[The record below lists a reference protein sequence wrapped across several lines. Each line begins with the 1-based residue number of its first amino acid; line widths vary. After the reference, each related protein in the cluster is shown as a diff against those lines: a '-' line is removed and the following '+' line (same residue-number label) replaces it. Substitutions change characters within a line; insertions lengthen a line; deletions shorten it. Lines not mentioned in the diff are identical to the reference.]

1 MTDDSKD
8 MNPPGFATSAR
19 SLPAFRRFGMLVG
32 LALSAAL
39 LAAIVHDR
47 GTRVEA
53 ATRHSLAVAVGVDRL
68 LHYEIRHLER
78 ALRGMAGDADGYVRD
93 YPSQSNWDISSA
105 IRSVISRNAEL
116 QDIDLYD
123 REGKP
128 IRRGVSEYSSRTD
141 FQPPPGQEDLRVGS
155 LRIQGHSQPV
165 VPLALRTPDGNW
177 LVARLRTGELQR
189 LLEGLDIGQLG
200 SAAILDRGGYLLAR
214 QGEAGHVGK
223 RMDIPVE
230 LAAGGTT
237 QVRRVSPIDRV
248 RRYASFT
255 STSGYP
261 FVVAVGIAEREVL
274 APWWNYVISASLLL
288 VFYWLGAAYLV
299 RRLLSSETARLA
311 TQGEL
316 VRHADWLAKAQEA
329 SRAGVWALELEQEK
343 VRASAQA
350 AALFGFD
357 KKPDLIALEDFF
369 ERMHDEDR
377 ERVSREFAESLSSGQ
392 AFHSEYRV
400 VLPDRRIRWISA
412 RGARV
417 EGEAGKPLMT
427 GTIVDITE
435 RRENQAQI
443 ERAEMQF
450 RELFDLNPLPFWVFD
465 LESLRFLAV
474 NEAAIRK
481 YGYSREEFLGMTILQ
496 IRSPEDQA
504 DVLES
509 VGDSAEPRESESV
522 WIHYNRDGRP
532 MYVRVHS
539 SSIQF
544 DGRPARLVLAEDVSE
559 RVAYEED
566 LAWRATHD
574 ESTGLLKLRALI
586 EQVDARSRNWHTPY
600 GAAYLQLRDLEVVS
614 PTLGRRMGEAI
625 LAEISRRLSGVA
637 SAYGPA
643 AYLPSDSFVLVARDA
658 RQTERLVADMVRA
671 LSEPVEFEGGS
682 HRVEAWI
689 GVAHSPGVVPGAA
702 EQVVDHAALAALHSR
717 NESGA
722 ATEFRLEMTEQAA
735 ERLDTLSR
743 LRRAIADNE
752 FELFFQPVTCLTT
765 GGVVALEALLRWRQS
780 DGSYVPPGHFVPLAE
795 ESGLIVPIGE
805 WVLDHAARAG
815 ARLAAVGR
823 GDIAIAVNVSAV
835 QFLQG
840 TVPATLR
847 QVLRR
852 HGLPRGALHVE
863 LTETAMLKSRETVRS
878 SLEELQ
884 REGVCVSIDDFGT
897 GFSSMAYLRDLPL
910 DYLKI
915 DRSFVIGVHRDEK
928 NASICRALIALGR
941 GLGLRTIAEG
951 VEEKG
956 EYDWLRDN
964 ACDYVQGF
972 YVARPAPLEAVIER
986 LDAGRLVVSGR

>member
-8 MNPPGFATSAR
+8 MNPTGFATLAR
-19 SLPAFRRFGMLVG
+19 ALPAFRRFGILLG
-32 LALSAAL
+32 LGLTAAL

-47 GTRVEA
+47 GMRIEA
-53 ATRHSLAVAVGVDRL
+53 AERHSLAVAVGVDRL

-93 YPSQSNWDISSA
+93 YPSQSSWDISSA

-116 QDIDLYD
+116 QDVDLYD

-128 IRRGVSEYSSRTD
+128 IRQGVTEYKSQVN
-141 FQPPPGQEDLRVGS
+141 FEPPPGTKDFRIGS
-155 LRIQGHSQPV
+155 LQMQGHSHPV

-200 SAAILDRGGYLLAR
+200 SAAILDSHGTLLAR
-214 QGEAGHVGK
+214 HGEASHVGQ
-223 RMDIPVE
+223 RLDVPTE
-230 LAAGGTT
+230 LVAGATA
-237 QVRRVSPIDRV
+237 QARRISPIDRV

-261 FVVAVGIAEREVL
+261 FTVAVGIAEREVL

-288 VFYWLGAAYLV
+288 IFYWLGAAYLV

-329 SRAGVWALELEQEK
+329 SRAGVWALELDQEK

-357 KKPDLIALEDFF
+357 NKPDLIPLEDFF

-377 ERVSREFAESLSSGQ
+377 ERVSREFSDSLSSGQ
-392 AFHSEYRV
+392 SFHSEYRV

-417 EGEAGKPLMT
+417 DGEAGKPLMT

-435 RRENQAQI
+435 RRESQAQI
-443 ERAEMQF
+443 ERAEIQF

-496 IRSPEDQA
+496 IRSPEEQA
-504 DVLES
+504 EVLKS
-509 VGDSAEPRESESV
+509 VHDTAEPRESENV
-522 WIHYNRDGRP
+522 WIHYSRDGRP

-586 EQVDARSRNWHTPY
+586 DQVNARSQNWHTPY
-600 GAAYLQLRDLEVVS
+600 GAVYLQLRDLEVVS

-625 LAEISRRLSGVA
+625 LSEISRRLSAVA
-637 SAYGPA
+637 GRYGPA
-643 AYLPSDSFVLVARDA
+643 AYLPSDAFVLVARDA
-658 RQTERLVADMVRA
+658 REIERLVAELVSA
-671 LSEPVEFEGGS
+671 LADPVEFEGGS

-689 GVAHSPGVVPGAA
+689 GVADSPGVVPGAA

-717 NESGA
+717 NENEP
-722 ATEFRLEMTEQAA
+722 ATVFRLEMNEQAA
-735 ERLDTLSR
+735 ERLAILSR
-743 LRRAIADNE
+743 LRRAIAGNE

-765 GGVVALEALLRWRQS
+765 GDVVAMEALLRWRQH
-780 DGSYVPPGHFVPLAE
+780 DGSYVPPAHFVPLAE

-805 WVLDHAARAG
+805 WVLEHAARAR
-815 ARLAAVGR
+815 ARLGAAGWD
-823 GDIAIAVNVSAV
+823 DIAIAVNVSAV

-840 TVPATLR
+840 TLPSSLR
-847 QVLRR
+847 QVQDR

-863 LTETAMLKSRETVRS
+863 LTETAMLKSREAVRA

-884 REGVCVSIDDFGT
+884 RQGVCISIDDFGT

-972 YVARPAPLEAVIER
+972 YVARPAPLEAVMER
-986 LDAGRLVVSGR
+986 LDADRRVVSRR

>member
-1 MTDDSKD
+1 MTDGSKD
-8 MNPPGFATSAR
+8 MNSAGFTALTL
-19 SLPAFRRFGMLVG
+19 SLPAFRRFGILLG
-32 LALSAAL
+32 LALTVAL
-39 LAAIVHDR
+39 LAAIAHDR

-53 ATRHSLAVAVGVDRL
+53 AERHSLAVAVGVDRL

-93 YPSQSNWDISSA
+93 YPAQSSWDISSA
-105 IRSVISRNAEL
+105 IRGVISRNAEL

-123 REGKP
+123 RDGKP
-128 IRRGVSEYSSRTD
+128 IRRGVTEYEWQAV
-141 FQPPPGQEDLRVGS
+141 FEPPPGTKDLRIGS
-155 LRIQGHSQPV
+155 LQMQGHSHPV
-165 VPLALRTPDGNW
+165 VPLALRTPEGNW

-189 LLEGLDIGQLG
+189 VLEGLDIGRLG
-200 SAAILDRGGYLLAR
+200 SAAILDSRGQLLAH
-214 QGEAGHVGK
+214 QGDQGQLGR
-223 RMDIPVE
+223 RMDVPAE
-230 LAAGGTT
+230 LVAGGSL
-237 QVRRVSPIDRV
+237 QARRVSPIDGI

-261 FVVAVGIAEREVL
+261 FVVAVGIAEREVM
-274 APWWNYVISASLLL
+274 APWWNYVFSASLLL
-288 VFYWLGAAYLV
+288 IFYWLGAAYLM
-299 RRLLSSETARLA
+299 RRLLSSETARVA

-316 VRHADWLAKAQEA
+316 ARHADWLAKAQEA
-329 SRAGVWALELEQEK
+329 SRAGVWALELDQEK
-343 VRASAQA
+343 VRVSAQA

-357 KKPDLIALEDFF
+357 TKPGLIPLEDFF

-377 ERVSREFAESLSSGQ
+377 ERVGREFSQSLSSGQ
-392 AFHSEYRV
+392 SFHSEYRV
-400 VLPDRRIRWISA
+400 ILPDRGIRWISA

-417 EGEAGKPLMT
+417 EDEGGKPLMT

-435 RRENQAQI
+435 RRESQFQV

-481 YGYSREEFLGMTILQ
+481 YGYSHEEFLGMTILQ
-496 IRSPEDQA
+496 IRSPEDQT
-504 DVLES
+504 DVLKS
-509 VGDSAEPRESESV
+509 VNDAAEPRESENV
-522 WIHYNRDGRP
+522 WIHYTRDGRP

-586 EQVDARSRNWHTPY
+586 EQVDARSQNWHTPY
-600 GAAYLQLRDLEVVS
+600 GVAYLQLRDLEVVS

-658 RQTERLVADMVRA
+658 RQTGRLVADVVRA
-671 LSEPVEFEGGS
+671 LAEPVEFEGGS

-689 GVAHSPGVVPGAA
+689 GVAHSPGVVPGVA

-717 NESGA
+717 NENEA
-722 ATEFRLEMTEQAA
+722 ATAFRQEMTEQAA
-735 ERLDTLSR
+735 ERLETLSR
-743 LRRAIADNE
+743 LRRAIAANE

-765 GGVVALEALLRWRQS
+765 GVIVAMEALLRWRQH
-780 DGSYVPPGHFVPLAE
+780 DGSYVPPAYFVPLAE

-805 WVLDHAARAG
+805 WVLEHAARARVRLG
-815 ARLAAVGR
+815 AAGWD
-823 GDIAIAVNVSAV
+823 DIAIAVNVSAV
-835 QFLQG
+835 QFLRG
-840 TVPATLR
+840 TLPATLR
-847 QVLRR
+847 QVLHR

-884 REGVCVSIDDFGT
+884 REGVCISIDDFGT

-915 DRSFVIGVHRDEK
+915 DRSFVVGVHRDEK

-951 VEEKG
+951 VEEAG
-956 EYDWLRDN
+956 EFDWLRDN

-972 YVARPAPLEAVIER
+972 HVARPAPLEAVMER
-986 LDAGRLVVSGR
+986 LGADRLAVSGR

>member
-1 MTDDSKD
+1 MD
-8 MNPPGFATSAR
+8 MNPARFATLAR
-19 SLPAFRRFGMLVG
+19 SLPAFRRFGILLG
-32 LALSAAL
+32 LALTVAL

-47 GTRVEA
+47 GTRVDA
-53 ATRHSLAVAVGVDRL
+53 AERHSLAVAVGIDRL

-93 YPSQSNWDISSA
+93 YPSQSTWDISSA
-105 IRSVISRNAEL
+105 IRAVISRNAEL

-128 IRRGVSEYSSRTD
+128 IRRGVSEYSSLAN
-141 FQPPPGQEDLRVGS
+141 FQPPPGEGDLRTGR
-155 LRIQGHSQPV
+155 LQRQGHSHPV

-200 SAAILDRGGYLLAR
+200 SAAILDRDGYLLAR
-214 QGEAGHVGK
+214 QGEAGDIGK
-223 RMDIPVE
+223 RMDIPL

-237 QVRRVSPIDRV
+237 QARRVSPLDQV

-377 ERVSREFAESLSSGQ
+377 ERVSREFSESLSSGQ
-392 AFHSEYRV
+392 SFHSEYRV

-417 EGEAGKPLMT
+417 DGEAGKPLMT

-435 RRENQAQI
+435 RRESQTQI

-496 IRSPEDQA
+496 IRSPEEQA
-504 DVLES
+504 EVLKS
-509 VGDSAEPRESESV
+509 VHDIAEPRESENV
-522 WIHYNRDGRP
+522 WIHYSRDGRP

-559 RVAYEED
+559 RVAYEEE

-586 EQVDARSRNWHTPY
+586 KQVDARSQNWHTPY

-658 RQTERLVADMVRA
+658 RQTGRLVADVVRA
-671 LSEPVEFEGGS
+671 LAEPVEFEGGS

-689 GVAHSPGVVPGAA
+689 GVAHSPGVVPGVA

-717 NESGA
+717 NENEA

-735 ERLDTLSR
+735 ERLETLSR
-743 LRRAIADNE
+743 LRRAIAGNE

-765 GGVVALEALLRWRQS
+765 GNVVAMEALLRWRQH
-780 DGSYVPPGHFVPLAE
+780 DGSYVPPAYFVPLAE
-795 ESGLIVPIGE
+795 ESGLIAPIGD
-805 WVLDHAARAG
+805 WVLEHAARAR
-815 ARLAAVGR
+815 ARLGAAGW
-823 GDIAIAVNVSAV
+823 DEIAIAVNVSAV

-840 TVPATLR
+840 SLPATLR

-884 REGVCVSIDDFGT
+884 REGVCISIDDFGT

-915 DRSFVIGVHRDEK
+915 DRSFVVGVHRDEK

-951 VEEKG
+951 VEEAG
-956 EYDWLRDN
+956 EFDWLRDN

-972 YVARPAPLEAVIER
+972 HVARPAPLEAVMER
-986 LDAGRLVVSGR
+986 LGANRLAVSGR